1 MSHEQHNNINHQL
14 NHQYAIQQFITW
26 SMYIGVLILVTI
38 LKIVISLYSNLEN
51 YTLCYQ
57 LKHTANWV
65 CPNHNTALM
74 VRIENYLN
82 VEVKIVELIE

>member
-1 MSHEQHNNINHQL
+1 
-14 NHQYAIQQFITW
+14 
-26 SMYIGVLILVTI
+26 MYYFLI
-38 LKIVISLYSNLEN
+38 IVISLYSNLEN

-74 VRIENYLN
+74 VRIENCLN